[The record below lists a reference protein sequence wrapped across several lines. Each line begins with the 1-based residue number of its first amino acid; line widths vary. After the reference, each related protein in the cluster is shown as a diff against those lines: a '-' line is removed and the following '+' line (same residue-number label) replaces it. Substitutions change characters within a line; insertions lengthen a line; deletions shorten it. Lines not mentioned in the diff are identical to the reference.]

1 MCRKKAKN
9 PQRRSPFTSSRSPST
24 SSRSPSTSSRSP
36 SKSLGKSPACP
47 DRSRVADKPVRS
59 RRRFRQGTRAEREIR
74 KLEQTT
80 HLLLR
85 KLPFSRLVREIAQ
98 KLQYRHLCWNATAIC
113 ALQEA
118 TEAYLTSMFKD
129 ANICAAHA
137 KRVTVMVKDIQ
148 LSRRLRPAL

>member
-36 SKSLGKSPACP
+36 SKSL
-47 DRSRVADKPVRS
+47 VADKPVRS